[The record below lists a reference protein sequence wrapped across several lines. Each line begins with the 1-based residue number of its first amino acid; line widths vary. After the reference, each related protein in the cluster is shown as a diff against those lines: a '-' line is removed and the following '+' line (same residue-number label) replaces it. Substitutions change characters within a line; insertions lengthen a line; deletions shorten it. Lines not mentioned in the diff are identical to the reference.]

1 MKAKASAASWLS
13 PLVDLCFAKTSYTR
27 KMSDLAEVSIP
38 TFR

>member
-1 MKAKASAASWLS
+1 MAVADQDSGCGGR
-13 PLVDLCFAKTSYTR
+13 LCFAKTSYTR